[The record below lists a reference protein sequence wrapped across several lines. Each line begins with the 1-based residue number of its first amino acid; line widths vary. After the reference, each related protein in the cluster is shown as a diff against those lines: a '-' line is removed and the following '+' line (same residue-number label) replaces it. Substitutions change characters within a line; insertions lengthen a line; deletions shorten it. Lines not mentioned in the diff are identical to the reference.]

1 MARVELVQLT
11 DCGPVRSGNEDAI
24 GSWECDDGIV
34 FAVADGLG
42 GRGGGE
48 VASRLAIEILE
59 SSFKDAPE
67 KWPTAKK
74 LRRAVQD
81 ANLRIYNMGI
91 TVPELRGMAT
101 TLTATAVVG
110 SSLVTAHVGDC
121 RLLRLRDG
129 KLTQLTKDHSWVAEQ
144 VQYGLLSPSQARVH
158 PKRNLVTRSLG
169 KELIVSI
176 DIVSTEVCDGDAL
189 LQCSDGVH
197 ALLEENDLASVLRE
211 HAPDAACRLLIEQAI
226 AAGGKDNLSAQIA
239 IVSDCAPGP
248 VPKRSWWNIR
258 RRTG

>member
-1 MARVELVQLT
+1 MAKVELGQLT
-11 DCGPVRSGNEDAI
+11 DCGPVREGNEDAI

-48 VASRLAIEILE
+48 VASRLAIEVLE
-59 SSFKDAPE
+59 SQVKEAPE
-67 KWPTAKK
+67 KWPIAKK
-74 LRRAVQD
+74 LRRAIQE
-81 ANLRIYNMGI
+81 ANLRVYNMGI
-91 TVPELRGMAT
+91 TVPELRGMAS

-129 KLTQLTKDHSWVAEQ
+129 TLTQLTKDHSWVAEQ
-144 VQYGLLSPSQARVH
+144 VQFGLLSPSQARVH

-176 DIVSTEVCDGDAL
+176 DLVSTEVQDGDVL
-189 LQCSDGVH
+189 LQCSDGIH
-197 ALLEENDLASVLRE
+197 APIVEDDLAAVLRE
-211 HAPDAACRLLIEQAI
+211 HDAESACRMLIERAI
-226 AAGGKDNLSAQIA
+226 AAGGKDNMSVQVAVVAGGCSPQ
-239 IVSDCAPGP
+239 PM
-248 VPKRSWWNIR
+248 KRPWWKFGR
-258 RRTG
+258 

>member
-1 MARVELVQLT
+1 
-11 DCGPVRSGNEDAI
+11 VRRR
-24 GSWECDDGIV
+24 IV

-42 GRGGGE
+42 GHGGGE

-59 SSFKDAPE
+59 SSFKGAPE
-67 KWPTAKK
+67 KWATAKK
-74 LRRAVQD
+74 LRRAIQD

-144 VQYGLLSPSQARVH
+144 VQFGLLSPSQARVH

-197 ALLEENDLASVLRE
+197 ALLEEDDLAAVLRE
-211 HAPDAACRLLIEQAI
+211 HAPDAACRLLIERAI
-226 AAGGKDNLSAQIA
+226 GAGGKDNLSAQVA

-248 VPKRSWWNIR
+248 VPKRSWWNLR
-258 RRTG
+258 RSTR

>member
-1 MARVELVQLT
+1 MAKVELGQLT
-11 DCGPVRSGNEDAI
+11 DCGPYREGNEDSI

-48 VASRLAIEILE
+48 VASRLALEILE
-59 SSFKDAPE
+59 SGFKEAPE
-67 KWPTAKK
+67 KWPLAKR
-74 LRRAVQD
+74 LRRAIQD

-110 SSLVTAHVGDC
+110 SELVAAHVGDC
-121 RLLRLRDG
+121 RLLRLRDE
-129 KLTQLTKDHSWVAEQ
+129 KLVQLTKDHSWVAEQ

-176 DIVSTEVCDGDAL
+176 DVVSTEVQDGDVL
-189 LQCSDGVH
+189 LQCSDGIH
-197 ALLEENDLASVLRE
+197 APLEEDALAAVLRE
-211 HAPDAACRLLIEQAI
+211 HDAHGACRVLVERAI
-226 AAGGKDNLSAQIA
+226 GAGGKDNMSVQVAVVA
-239 IVSDCAPGP
+239 GC
-248 VPKRSWWNIR
+248 VPQPQAKRAWWKFGR
-258 RRTG
+258 